1 VNVDRID
8 VNEPGDWTGPD
19 SLLGAVDELVATD
32 ATVHL
37 EAMSTNAAFLAVYKG
52 DEELR
57 VWVRAR
63 PTTRAER
70 RAILAHGDER
80 FRDHIAALLPR
91 ALGGRS
97 IWWVPWWKR
106 PVSVWRSWREAVDQ
120 ARVVL
125 DMREEQ

>member
-1 VNVDRID
+1 VTVDRVT
-8 VNEPGDWTGPD
+8 VNEPDNWTGPD
-19 SLLGAVDELVATD
+19 SLLGAVDEIVRTD

-70 RAILAHGDER
+70 RAILAYSEER
-80 FRDHIAALLPR
+80 FRDHVAALVPQ

-97 IWWVPWWKR
+97 IWLVPWWKR
-106 PVSVWRSWREAVDQ
+106 PAGVWQSWREAVRQ